1 MGASSSWEFL
11 MKRDSRPGVCI
22 IVENQPVPFDRRV
35 WQEARA
41 LLAAGYRVSIISPKA
56 PGCEASRETLEGIE
70 IYRHW
75 TWGARGRAGYMLEY
89 GFALMVEFYLA
100 WKVYARSRFSVLHG
114 CNPPDTIFLI
124 ALAFKPLGV
133 RFVFDHH
140 DLSPELYEAK
150 FEKLGWMYKIVRLAE
165 RLTFRAA
172 DLSIATNGSYKN
184 IAIERGKMKPEK
196 VLVVQ
201 TCEDQSEVNRVQQ
214 KPQLKRGKRHMV
226 LYVGVMERQDGLRL
240 LIESIKYLVKQKGRK
255 DIQFVLVGSG
265 TELPVLKKLATE
277 SGVDDFVEFT
287 GLLPHQEVGPYMAT
301 ADVCVAPDPLNPLN
315 NKSTMIK
322 ILEYMAYGR
331 PIVLY
336 ELEEGRRT
344 AGEGALYARPND
356 ATDFA
361 IQIEKLLDSEQ
372 LRKNLGEFG
381 RKRTREELNWKIQS
395 ARLVGAYA
403 SLVAASNLPRESNS
417 VERLDREA
425 EEGSEVRYTTKQT

>member
-1 MGASSSWEFL
+1 

-56 PGCEASRETLEGIE
+56 PGCEASEETRDGIE

-75 TWGARGRAGYMLEY
+75 VWGGRRRVGYIFEY
-89 GFALMVEFYLA
+89 GFALVAEFCLA
-100 WKVYARSRFSVLHG
+100 WKVYARSRFSILQG

-150 FEKLGWMYKIVRLAE
+150 FEKRGLIYKIVRLAE
-165 RLTFRAA
+165 RLTFRVA
-172 DLSIATNGSYKN
+172 DLSIATNGSYKK
-184 IAIERGKMKPEK
+184 IAIERGKMKPEQ

-201 TCEDQSEVNRVQQ
+201 TCEDQSEVNRVRQR
-214 KPQLKRGKRHMV
+214 PELKRGKRNMV
-226 LYVGVMERQDGLRL
+226 LYVGIMERQDGVRL
-240 LIESIKYLVKQKGRK
+240 LIESIEYLVKQKGRK
-255 DIQFVLVGSG
+255 DTQFVLVGSG
-265 TELPVLKKLATE
+265 TELPGLKKLATE

-287 GLLPHQEVGPYMAT
+287 GLLPHEQVGAYMAT

-361 IQIEKLLDSEQ
+361 NQIEKLLDSGE
-372 LRKNLGEFG
+372 LRRSLGEFG
-381 RKRTREELNWKIQS
+381 RKRTEEELNWKVQS

-403 SLVAASNLPRESNS
+403 SLVAPSELPPESNPANS
-417 VERLDREA
+417 LNREIEER
-425 EEGSEVRYTTKQT
+425 SEVHYTTKRT

>member
-1 MGASSSWEFL
+1 

-56 PGCEASRETLEGIE
+56 PGCEASEETRDGIE

-75 TWGARGRAGYMLEY
+75 VWEGRGRVGYIFEY
-89 GFALMVEFYLA
+89 GFALVAEFCLA
-100 WKVYARSRFSVLHG
+100 WKVYARSRFSILQG

-150 FEKLGWMYKIVRLAE
+150 FEKRGLMYKIVRLAE
-165 RLTFRAA
+165 RLTFRVA
-172 DLSIATNGSYKN
+172 DLSIATNGSYKK
-184 IAIERGKMKPEK
+184 IAIERGKMRPEQ

-201 TCEDQSEVNRVQQ
+201 TCADQSEVSREHQ
-214 KPQLKRGKRHMV
+214 KPELKRGKRNMV
-226 LYVGVMERQDGLRL
+226 LYVGIMERQDGVRL
-240 LIESIKYLVKQKGRK
+240 LIESIEYLVKKKGRK
-255 DIQFVLVGSG
+255 DTQFVLVGSG
-265 TELPVLKKLATE
+265 TELPGLKKLVTE

-287 GLLPHQEVGPYMAT
+287 GLLPHEQVGAYMAT

-344 AGEGALYARPND
+344 AGDGALYARPND

-361 IQIEKLLDSEQ
+361 NQIEKLLDSGE
-372 LRKNLGEFG
+372 LRRSLGEFG
-381 RKRTREELNWKIQS
+381 RKRTEEELNWKVQS
-395 ARLVGAYA
+395 TKLVGAYA
-403 SLVAASNLPRESNS
+403 GLVAASELPTESNPAKS
-417 VERLDREA
+417 LNREI
-425 EEGSEVRYTTKQT
+425 EEESEVHYTTKQT

>member
-1 MGASSSWEFL
+1 
-11 MKRDSRPGVCI
+11 VCI

-56 PGCEASRETLEGIE
+56 PGCEASEETRDGIE
-70 IYRHW
+70 IYRHGV
-75 TWGARGRAGYMLEY
+75 WGGRGRVGYIFEY
-89 GFALMVEFYLA
+89 GFALVAEFCLA
-100 WKVYARSRFSVLHG
+100 WKVYARSRFSILQG

-150 FEKLGWMYKIVRLAE
+150 FEKRGLMYKIVRLAE
-165 RLTFRAA
+165 RLTFRVA
-172 DLSIATNGSYKN
+172 DLSIATNGSYKK
-184 IAIERGKMKPEK
+184 IAIERGKMRPEQ

-201 TCEDQSEVNRVQQ
+201 TCADQSEVSREHQ
-214 KPQLKRGKRHMV
+214 KPELKRGKRNMV
-226 LYVGVMERQDGLRL
+226 LYVGIMERQDGVRL
-240 LIESIKYLVKQKGRK
+240 LIESITYLVKQRGRV
-255 DIQFVLVGSG
+255 DTQFVLIGSG
-265 TELPVLKKLATE
+265 TELPGLKKLATE
-277 SGVDDFVEFT
+277 SGVDEFVEFT
-287 GLLPHQEVGPYMAT
+287 GWLPHEQVGAYMAT

-361 IQIEKLLDSEQ
+361 NQIEKLLDSGE
-372 LRKNLGEFG
+372 LRRSLGEFG
-381 RKRTREELNWKIQS
+381 RKRTEEELNWKVQS
-395 ARLVGAYA
+395 TKLVGAYA
-403 SLVAASNLPRESNS
+403 GLVAASELPTESNPAKS
-417 VERLDREA
+417 LNREI
-425 EEGSEVRYTTKQT
+425 EEESEVHYTTK

>member
-1 MGASSSWEFL
+1 

-56 PGCEASRETLEGIE
+56 PGCEASEETRDGIE

-75 TWGARGRAGYMLEY
+75 VWEGRGRVGYIFEY
-89 GFALMVEFYLA
+89 GFALVAKFCLA
-100 WKVYARSRFSVLHG
+100 WKVYARSRFSILQG

-150 FEKLGWMYKIVRLAE
+150 FEKRGLMHKIVRLAE
-165 RLTFRAA
+165 RLTFRVA
-172 DLSIATNGSYKN
+172 DLSIATNGSYKK
-184 IAIERGKMKPEK
+184 IAIERGKMKPEQ

-201 TCEDQSEVNRVQQ
+201 TCEDQSEVNRVRQR
-214 KPQLKRGKRHMV
+214 PELKRGKRNMV
-226 LYVGVMERQDGLRL
+226 LYVGIMERQDGVRL
-240 LIESIKYLVKQKGRK
+240 LIESIEYLVKQKGRK
-255 DIQFVLVGSG
+255 DTQFVLVGSG
-265 TELPVLKKLATE
+265 TELPGLKKLATE

-287 GLLPHQEVGPYMAT
+287 GLLPHEQVGAYMAT

-361 IQIEKLLDSEQ
+361 NQIEKLLDSGE
-372 LRKNLGEFG
+372 LRRSLGEFG
-381 RKRTREELNWKIQS
+381 RKRTEEELNWKVQS

-403 SLVAASNLPRESNS
+403 GLVAPSELPPESNPAKS
-417 VERLDREA
+417 LNREIEER
-425 EEGSEVRYTTKQT
+425 SEVHYTTKQT

>member
-1 MGASSSWEFL
+1 MKRALSWEFL

-56 PGCEASRETLEGIE
+56 PGCEASEETRDGIE

-75 TWGARGRAGYMLEY
+75 VWEGRGRVGYIFEY
-89 GFALMVEFYLA
+89 GFALVAEFCLA
-100 WKVYARSRFSVLHG
+100 WKVYARSRFSILQG

-140 DLSPELYEAK
+140 DLSPEL
-150 FEKLGWMYKIVRLAE
+150 F
-165 RLTFRAA
+165 
-172 DLSIATNGSYKN
+172 
-184 IAIERGKMKPEK
+184 
-196 VLVVQ
+196 LVVQ
-201 TCEDQSEVNRVQQ
+201 TCEDQSEVNRVRQR
-214 KPQLKRGKRHMV
+214 PELKRGKRNMV
-226 LYVGVMERQDGLRL
+226 LYVGIMERQDGVRL
-240 LIESIKYLVKQKGRK
+240 LIESIEYLVKQKGRK
-255 DIQFVLVGSG
+255 DTQFVLVGSG
-265 TELPVLKKLATE
+265 TELPGLKKLATE

-287 GLLPHQEVGPYMAT
+287 GLLPHEQVGAYMAT

-361 IQIEKLLDSEQ
+361 NQIEKLLDSGE
-372 LRKNLGEFG
+372 LRRSLGEFG
-381 RKRTREELNWKIQS
+381 RKRTEEELNWKVQS

-403 SLVAASNLPRESNS
+403 SLVAPSELPPESNPANS
-417 VERLDREA
+417 LNREIEER
-425 EEGSEVRYTTKQT
+425 SEVHYTTKRT